1 MKIDLGCGYKKAE
14 GFVRV
19 DYDTLTNPDFV
30 VDLEHEPLPFEDNS
44 VSEVRAWHI
53 LEHLGD
59 GFFNVMKEIYRVCE
73 PGAIVDI
80 QVPHH
85 FHEVFIND
93 PTHKRPITVEGMRL
107 FSKKFNKYDIQ
118 RGGSC
123 SALGLHFDVDFEIIS
138 QNFIPDS
145 YYMDFIKSHKDEE
158 INHHFRE
165 SVNCIIETHMTLAV
179 IK

>member
-1 MKIDLGCGYKKAE
+1 MKIDLGCGYKKSE

-19 DYDTLTNPDFV
+19 DIDPKTNPDFV
-30 VDLEHEPLPFEDNS
+30 VDFEVEPLPFEDS
-44 VSEVRAWHI
+44 TIEEVRAYHI
-53 LEHLGD
+53 LEHIGQGYFHL
-59 GFFNVMKEIYRVCE
+59 MQEIYRVCE

-93 PTHKRPITVEGMRL
+93 PTHQRPITVEGLRL
-107 FSKKFNKYDIQ
+107 FSQKFNRYDIE
-118 RGGSC
+118 RDGSC
-123 SALGLHFDVDFEIIS
+123 SALGLRYDVDFEIIS

-145 YYMDFIKSHKDEE
+145 YYMDFIKNNDDKT

-165 SVNCIIETHMTLAV
+165 SVNCIIETHITLAV